1 MPHYFCKNTIV
12 TSNTLAK
19 QIQFGFN
26 LPYQITIYRLP
37 EPCLKKYEIIAEE
50 IASAIQQGLL
60 KRGDKLPSIR
70 QIQSSK
76 QVNASTVFQ
85 AYYLLEAR
93 GLLVTR
99 PRSGYYVAGTLHN
112 ERLLAPASLAQAGL
126 PTTLQVSDLVFTL
139 LDRIKD
145 PQHAPFGSAFP
156 SPLHFPLQK
165 LADHMASAVKRML
178 PSDTISDIG
187 QGDSELRRQIA
198 LRYQLDGTHTEAAD
212 IVVTNGALEA
222 LNLSLAA
229 VTQPGDSVIIE
240 SPSFYAALQAIER
253 MGLRAIEVPGHPDQG
268 IDLTALEQAII
279 KHQPKA
285 CWLMTNFQN
294 PTGSLMPEEKK
305 QALVA
310 LITRHQLPLIEDDV
324 YRELYFGKQ
333 RPLPAKAWDTEGWVM
348 HCSSFSKSLAPG
360 YRVGWV
366 SAGRFTDKI
375 TRLKISTTLAT
386 SIPAQHALA
395 SYLAKGGY
403 DKHLRQ
409 LRHQLMLQQLQFSQ
423 AIHQHLPEQVRF
435 NLPQGG
441 YFFWLQL
448 PEHIDSL
455 QFFQQA
461 IKQNISLAPGHMF
474 SSQQQYAN
482 FIRLNYGHPLNSH
495 SLQAIQAL
503 GNLISQP
510 QSN

>member
-1 MPHYFCKNTIV
+1 MTQGPAV
-12 TSNTLAK
+12 
-19 QIQFGFN
+19 
-26 LPYQITIYRLP
+26 
-37 EPCLKKYEIIAEE
+37 KKYEIIAEE
-50 IASAIQQGLL
+50 IASTIQQGLL

-70 QIQSSK
+70 QIQALK

-99 PRSGYYVAGTLHN
+99 PRSGYYVAGPLRN
-112 ERLLAPASLAQAGL
+112 DRLLAPASPAATGL

-145 PQHAPFGSAFP
+145 PQHVPFGSAFP
-156 SPLHFPLQK
+156 SPLHFPLAK
-165 LADHMASAVKRML
+165 LADHMVASIRRMQA
-178 PSDTISDIG
+178 SDTVSDIG
-187 QGDSELRRQIA
+187 QGDFELRRQIA
-198 LRYQLDGTHTEAAD
+198 LRYQLDGTQTDAAD

-253 MGLRAIEVPGHPDQG
+253 MGLRAIEVASHPEHG
-268 IDLTALEQAII
+268 IDLMALEQAII
-279 KHQPKA
+279 QHQPKA

-294 PTGSLMPEEKK
+294 PTGSLMREDKK
-305 QALVA
+305 QALAA
-310 LITRHQLPLIEDDV
+310 LVTRYRLPLIEDDV

-333 RPLPAKAWDTEGWVM
+333 RPQPAKAWDSEGWVM

-366 SAGRFTDKI
+366 SAGRFTDQI

-403 DKHLRQ
+403 DKYLRQ
-409 LRHQLMLQQLQFSQ
+409 LRHQLMLQQLQYAQ
-423 AIHQHLPEQVRF
+423 ALHQHFPEQVRF
-435 NLPQGG
+435 NQPQGG
-441 YFFWLQL
+441 YFFWMQL
-448 PEHIDSL
+448 PPACDSL
-455 QFFQQA
+455 RIFQQSIA
-461 IKQNISLAPGHMF
+461 HNISLAPGHMF

-482 FIRLNYGHPLNSH
+482 FIRFNYGHPLTAH
-495 SLQAIQAL
+495 SLQAIQTL
-503 GNLISQP
+503 GQLIATASA
-510 QSN
+510 

>member
-1 MPHYFCKNTIV
+1 MTQGPAV
-12 TSNTLAK
+12 
-19 QIQFGFN
+19 
-26 LPYQITIYRLP
+26 
-37 EPCLKKYEIIAEE
+37 KKYEIIAEE
-50 IASAIQQGLL
+50 IASTIQQGLL

-70 QIQSSK
+70 QIQALK

-99 PRSGYYVAGTLHN
+99 PRSGYYVAGPLRN
-112 ERLLAPASLAQAGL
+112 DRLLPPASPTATGL

-145 PQHAPFGSAFP
+145 PQHVPFGSAFP
-156 SPLHFPLQK
+156 SPLHFPLAK
-165 LADHMASAVKRML
+165 LADHMVASVRRMQA
-178 PSDTISDIG
+178 SDTVSDIG
-187 QGDSELRRQIA
+187 QGDFELRRQIA
-198 LRYQLDGTHTEAAD
+198 LRYQLDGTQTDAAD

-253 MGLRAIEVPGHPDQG
+253 MGLRAIEVPSHPEHG
-268 IDLTALEQAII
+268 IDLQALEQAII
-279 KHQPKA
+279 QHQPKA

-294 PTGSLMPEEKK
+294 PTGSLMREDKK

-310 LITRHQLPLIEDDV
+310 LVTRYQLPLIEDDV
-324 YRELYFGKQ
+324 YRELYFGKR

-366 SAGRFTDKI
+366 SAGRFTDQI

-403 DKHLRQ
+403 DKYLRQ
-409 LRHQLMLQQLQFSQ
+409 LRHQLMLQQLQYSQ
-423 AIHQHLPEQVRF
+423 ALHQHFPAQVRF

-441 YFFWLQL
+441 YFFWMQL
-448 PEHIDSL
+448 PPACDSL
-455 QFFQQA
+455 QLFQQSIA
-461 IKQNISLAPGHMF
+461 HNISLAPGHMF
-474 SSQQQYAN
+474 SSQQQYAD
-482 FIRLNYGHPLNSH
+482 FIRFNYGHPLTTH
-495 SLQAIQAL
+495 SLQAIQTL
-503 GNLISQP
+503 GKLIATASQ
-510 QSN
+510 QN

>member
-1 MPHYFCKNTIV
+1 M
-12 TSNTLAK
+12 
-19 QIQFGFN
+19 
-26 LPYQITIYRLP
+26 
-37 EPCLKKYEIIAEE
+37 KKYEVIAEE
-50 IASAIQQGLL
+50 LAAAIRQGLL

-70 QIQSSK
+70 QVQALK

-93 GLLVTR
+93 GLLVAR
-99 PRSGYYVAGTLHN
+99 PRSGYYVAGNLHA
-112 ERLLAPASLAQAGL
+112 ERSLAPGGMPPAGL
-126 PTTLQVSDLVFTL
+126 PTMLQVSDLVFTL

-145 PQHAPFGSAFP
+145 PQHVPFGSAFP
-156 SPLHFPLQK
+156 SPRHFPLAK
-165 LADHMASAVKRML
+165 LADHMASAVRRIH
-178 PSDTISDIG
+178 PSDTVSDIG
-187 QGDSELRRQIA
+187 QGDNALRRQIA
-198 LRYQLDGTHTEAAD
+198 LRYQLDGAHTDASD

-253 MGLRAIEVPGHPDQG
+253 MGLRAIEVPSHPECG
-268 IDLTALEQAII
+268 IDLAALEQAII
-279 KHQPKA
+279 QHRPKA
-285 CWLMTNFQN
+285 CWLMTHFQN
-294 PTGSLMPEEKK
+294 PTGSLMPEDKK

-310 LITRHQLPLIEDDV
+310 LITRYQLPLIEDDV

-333 RPLPAKAWDTEGWVM
+333 RPLPAKTWDSEGWVM
-348 HCSSFSKSLAPG
+348 HCSSFSKTLAPG

-366 SAGRFTDKI
+366 SAGRFTSQI

-423 AIHQHLPEQVRF
+423 AIYQHFPEQVRF

-441 YFFWLQL
+441 YFFWMQL
-448 PEHIDSL
+448 PQHIDSL
-455 QFFQQA
+455 QLFQQA
-461 IKQNISLAPGHMF
+461 IAHNISLAPGHMF

-482 FIRLNYGHPLNSH
+482 FIRLNYGHPLDTH

-503 GNLISQP
+503 GTLMKQV
-510 QSN
+510 SN

>member
-1 MPHYFCKNTIV
+1 M
-12 TSNTLAK
+12 
-19 QIQFGFN
+19 
-26 LPYQITIYRLP
+26 
-37 EPCLKKYEIIAEE
+37 KKYEIIAEE
-50 IASAIQQGLL
+50 IASTIQQGLL

-70 QIQSSK
+70 QIQALK

-93 GLLVTR
+93 GLLITR
-99 PRSGYYVAGTLHN
+99 PRSGYYVAGPLRN
-112 ERLLAPASLAQAGL
+112 DRLLAPASPAATGL
-126 PTTLQVSDLVFTL
+126 PTTLQISDLVFTL

-145 PQHAPFGSAFP
+145 PQHVPFGSAFP
-156 SPLHFPLQK
+156 SPLHFPLSK
-165 LADHMASAVKRML
+165 LADHMVASVRRMQA
-178 PSDTISDIG
+178 SDTVSDIG
-187 QGDSELRRQIA
+187 QGDFELRRQIA
-198 LRYQLDGTHTEAAD
+198 LRYQLDGTQTDAAD

-253 MGLRAIEVPGHPDQG
+253 MGLRAIEVASHPEHG
-268 IDLTALEQAII
+268 IDLLALEQAII
-279 KHQPKA
+279 QHQPKA

-294 PTGSLMPEEKK
+294 PTGSLMREDKK

-310 LITRHQLPLIEDDV
+310 LVTRYRLPLIEDDV

-333 RPLPAKAWDTEGWVM
+333 RPHPAKAWDSEGWVM

-366 SAGRFTDKI
+366 SAGRFTDQI

-403 DKHLRQ
+403 DKYLRQ
-409 LRHQLMLQQLQFSQ
+409 LRHQLMLQQLQYAQ
-423 AIHQHLPEQVRF
+423 ALHQHFPEQVRF
-435 NLPQGG
+435 NQPQGG
-441 YFFWLQL
+441 YFFWMQL
-448 PEHIDSL
+448 PPACDSL
-455 QFFQQA
+455 RIFQQSIA
-461 IKQNISLAPGHMF
+461 HNISLAPGHMF

-482 FIRLNYGHPLNSH
+482 FIRFNYGHPLTAH
-495 SLQAIQAL
+495 SVQAIQTL
-503 GNLISQP
+503 GKLIANASA
-510 QSN
+510 